1 MRDRPRWSGVCMS
14 MCHTR
19 VLYQM
24 AQKISNFFS
33 ARQPHHSSFFLT
45 NSALQNSQGNHLSGG
60 IKYAECRKLQ
70 FSDNI
75 SQYIRNDRKEGRSYY
90 GTLIFNAPAE
100 VALEFCDGGSRK
112 KTRVMPLSDGG
123 KNLRTFVHSF
133 RYINRV

>member
-1 MRDRPRWSGVCMS
+1 MVRC
-14 MCHTR
+14 
-19 VLYQM
+19 LYVDVSHSCIVSNG
-24 AQKISNFFS
+24 QKNITLFLGS
-33 ARQPHHSSFFLT
+33 AAPSLS

-112 KTRVMPLSDGG
+112 KLGLPVCPYQMVAR
-123 KNLRTFVHSF
+123 
-133 RYINRV
+133 I